1 MYLSVVANYE
11 IRRMLKEH
19 VDSVSVIQ
27 ARALSVSE
35 SVNLNLLLRKLYPRR
50 FEIAS
55 KVRNLELLAEIYRQ
69 VSGTQSSLKMARSEV
84 KRRIFQILGIRF
96 GVSEVMLP
104 PMVLESSVGLFPF
117 FGEGEMREAMMHQHK
132 YYGKIIQA
140 TVGDCAALYQ
150 LGIVLA
156 EQGLPCVITTSEESY
171 RLWVGLR
178 SPVYA
183 VFLKDGIGAMRRA
196 LALHSVLCRFK
207 QAKFAVY

>member
-1 MYLSVVANYE
+1 MYLSVAANYE

-19 VDSVSVIQ
+19 VDSVSMIQ
-27 ARALSVSE
+27 SLALSVSE

-55 KVRNLELLAEIYRQ
+55 KIRNLELLAEIYRH
-69 VSGTQSSLKMARSEV
+69 VSGTQSSLMVARSEV

-96 GVSEVMLP
+96 GVSEVQLP
-104 PMVLESSVGLFPF
+104 PMVLESEVQLFPF
-117 FGEGEMREAMMHQHK
+117 LSEGEMREAMMHQHK

-140 TVGDCAALYQ
+140 TVGDCSALYQ

-156 EQGLPCVITTSEESY
+156 EQGLSCVITTSEEFYS
-171 RLWVGLR
+171 LWVGLR